1 MRHRGRMPGDD
12 RGRGWRD
19 AVTSQGR
26 PRIVATTR
34 SQKEARKEPIQPLR
48 LNIELSRQ
56 ESVSR
61 L

>member
-48 LNIELSRQ
+48 GYVALLTP
-56 ESVSR
+56 
-61 L
+61 